1 MSSQEP
7 YRSSIP
13 VIQQSPSR
21 SPSLFSPLSSSLEPL
36 VRPLPRTSSLP
47 VSSLPQQ
54 IHQLTL
60 PSNAFVCSKKSSR
73 HDSFS
78 STNATDYSSDRK
90 SSVGSLQN
98 ECLEKAHSHHSCEN
112 QYVYLLPPPE
122 YSSESKDHGH
132 SEDGDRAET
141 VLSLND
147 VEEVERKMDE
157 YEKMEAQV
165 RMVATYEAKIVIQT
179 FLITIGV
186 FASLVVFTLQS
197 RINFSSWAPFLYA
210 GLWVIIFSGIIG
222 WLLPFDRA
230 YHVAISV
237 LSAAVFCGYILYDTY
252 MLFIKLSPEEY
263 IIAAIDLY
271 LDVINLFIALLV
283 LLGGMDTK

>member
-1 MSSQEP
+1 
-7 YRSSIP
+7 
-13 VIQQSPSR
+13 
-21 SPSLFSPLSSSLEPL
+21 
-36 VRPLPRTSSLP
+36 
-47 VSSLPQQ
+47 
-54 IHQLTL
+54 
-60 PSNAFVCSKKSSR
+60 
-73 HDSFS
+73 
-78 STNATDYSSDRK
+78 
-90 SSVGSLQN
+90 
-98 ECLEKAHSHHSCEN
+98 
-112 QYVYLLPPPE
+112 
-122 YSSESKDHGH
+122 
-132 SEDGDRAET
+132 
-141 VLSLND
+141 
-147 VEEVERKMDE
+147 MDE

-165 RMVATYEAKIVIQT
+165 RMAFVRKVYSLLFSQLAVTTAMCVLFMIHDDTKNFVVHSNYLFFVSWFIAFVTLLLLLWKRKSHPLNLLLHIIFTLAISYGIATIVATYDAKIVVQT

-186 FASLVVFTLQS
+186 FAALVVFTLQS

-210 GLWVIIFSGIIG
+210 GLWIVIFSGIIG

-237 LSAAVFCGYILYDTY
+237 LSASIFCGYILYDTY